1 MLERDFQRSLIA
13 ELKDRYPGCI
23 VMKNDANYKSG
34 IPDLTILYKD
44 FWAALEVK
52 ASEKEARK
60 KQTGSRANQPRYV
73 KRLNEMSFAAYI
85 FPENKEEILHEL
97 DEHFARSIPT

>member
-1 MLERDFQRSLIA
+1 MLERDFQRGLIK
-13 ELKDRYPGCI
+13 ELKDHYPGCI
-23 VMKNDANYKSG
+23 VLKNDANYKSG

-52 ASEKEARK
+52 ASEKEALK
-60 KQTGSRANQPRYV
+60 KQTGTRANQPRYV

-85 FPENKEEILHEL
+85 FPENKEVILHEL
-97 DEHFARSIPT
+97 DEHFARSVSS

>member
-1 MLERDFQRSLIA
+1 MLERDFQRGLIK

-23 VMKNDANYKSG
+23 VLKNDANYKSG

-52 ASEKEARK
+52 ASEKEALK
-60 KQTGSRANQPRYV
+60 KQTGTRANQPRYV

-97 DEHFARSIPT
+97 DEHFARSVST